1 MLLSDRAKL
10 LATLYTT
17 PMTDKPTRQ
26 SAWYLMIPALSI
38 LILVGVIPLVT
49 VVNHSLHDI
58 FTLPDKYWVGSEWYQ
73 GIVSSSRFWQSLG
86 RSLLFSLIVLGI
98 QIPLGI
104 LIALALPR
112 RGALVPICLI
122 ITALPLLLPW
132 NVIPGIW
139 LSLINP
145 DTGIVGKLIDNLG
158 FTLDWKFNPVHT
170 WVVIVLLDVWHW
182 TSLVVIL
189 CYSSLTTIQLPYYQ
203 AAAIDCASRLQVF
216 RYVQLPRLRS
226 VLLMVLL
233 LRFMDSFM
241 IYTEAFRINA
251 GGPQFATHFL
261 AIDLAEEI
269 NAYNYGPAAARSVV
283 YFLMVLGVA
292 WAFKTALFAS
302 ERRIR

>member
-1 MLLSDRAKL
+1 
-10 LATLYTT
+10 
-17 PMTDKPTRQ
+17 
-26 SAWYLMIPALSI
+26 MIPILSI
-38 LILVGVIPLVT
+38 LFVVGVVPLVT

-58 FTLPDKYWVGSEWYQ
+58 FTLPEKYWVGSEWYQ
-73 GIVSSSRFWQSLG
+73 EIVSSKRFWQSLG
-86 RSLLFSLIVLGI
+86 RSLLFSFIVLSI

-112 RGALVPICLI
+112 RGPLVPLCLI
-122 ITALPLLLPW
+122 VTALPLLLPW

-145 DTGIVGKLIDNLG
+145 DTSMVARLIDSAG
-158 FTLDWKFNPVHT
+158 FHLNWKFNAVHS
-170 WVVIVLLDVWHW
+170 WIVIVMLDVWHW

-189 CYSSLTTIQLPYYQ
+189 CYSSLTTIPAPYYQ
-203 AAAIDCASRLQVF
+203 TAAIDCASRFQVF
-216 RYVQLPRLRS
+216 RYVQFPKLRS

-251 GGPQFATHFL
+251 GGPHFATHFL

-269 NAYNYGPAAARSVV
+269 SAYNYGPAAARSVV
-283 YFLMVLGVA
+283 YFLMVLSIA

-302 ERRIR
+302 RRQNAQ

>member
-1 MLLSDRAKL
+1 MNN
-10 LATLYTT
+10 
-17 PMTDKPTRQ
+17 KPTRHA
-26 SAWYLMIPALSI
+26 AWYLMIPVLSI
-38 LILVGVIPLVT
+38 LFVVGVVPLAT

-58 FTLPDKYWVGSEWYQ
+58 FTLPDKYWVGGEWYQ
-73 GIVSSSRFWQSLG
+73 EIISSARFWQSLG
-86 RSLLFSLIVLGI
+86 RSLLFSLIVLSI

-112 RGALVPICLI
+112 RGPLVSLCLI

-145 DTGIVGKLIDNLG
+145 DSGIVGKLMDSVG
-158 FTLDWKFNPVHT
+158 FSLDWKFNAMHT
-170 WVVIVLLDVWHW
+170 WIVIVALDVWHW

-189 CYSSLTTIQLPYYQ
+189 CYSSLTTIQMPYYQ
-203 AAAIDCASRLQVF
+203 AAAIDAASRFQVF

-251 GGPQFATHFL
+251 GGPNFATHFL

-269 NAYNYGPAAARSVV
+269 TAYNYGPAAARSVV
-283 YFLMVLGVA
+283 YFLMVLCVA

-302 ERRIR
+302 ERQAAR

>member
-1 MLLSDRAKL
+1 MNAN
-10 LATLYTT
+10 
-17 PMTDKPTRQ
+17 KPTQ
-26 SAWYLMIPALSI
+26 QAAWYLMIPALSI
-38 LILVGVIPLVT
+38 LIVVGIIPLVT

-58 FTLPDKYWVGSEWYQ
+58 FTLPEKYWVGSEWYQ
-73 GIVSSSRFWQSLG
+73 DIVSSSQFWQSLG
-86 RSLLFSLIVLGI
+86 RSLLFSIIVLSI
-98 QIPLGI
+98 QIPAGI
-104 LIALALPR
+104 IIALALPR
-112 RGALVPICLI
+112 RGALVPVCLI
-122 ITALPLLLPW
+122 ITALPLLVPW
-132 NVIPGIW
+132 NIIPGIW
-139 LSLINP
+139 ISLINS
-145 DTGIVGKLIDNLG
+145 DTGILG
-158 FTLDWKFNPVHT
+158 RLMESAGFNLDWKFNPIHT

-203 AAAIDCASRLQVF
+203 AAAIDAASRFQVF

-251 GGPQFATHFL
+251 GGPHYATHFL
-261 AIDLAEEI
+261 TIDLAEEI

-302 ERRIR
+302 EKRVQS

>member
-1 MLLSDRAKL
+1 
-10 LATLYTT
+10 
-17 PMTDKPTRQ
+17 
-26 SAWYLMIPALSI
+26 MIPVL
-38 LILVGVIPLVT
+38 LILFVVGVVPLVT

-73 GIVSSSRFWQSLG
+73 EIMSSTRFWQSLG
-86 RSLLFSLIVLGI
+86 RSTLFSLIVLSI

-104 LIALALPR
+104 LIALVLPR
-112 RGALVPICLI
+112 RGPLVSLCLI

-145 DTGIVGKLIDNLG
+145 EIGIVGKLLASLG
-158 FTLDWKFNPVHT
+158 LSLDWKFNAVHT
-170 WVVIVLLDVWHW
+170 WIVIVMLDVWHW

-189 CYSSLTTIQLPYYQ
+189 CYSSLTTIQMPYYQ
-203 AAAIDCASRLQVF
+203 AAAIDAASGLQVF

-251 GGPQFATHFL
+251 GGPNFATHFL

-269 NAYNYGPAAARSVV
+269 NAYNYGPSAARSVV
-283 YFLMVLGVA
+283 YFLMVLSVA

-302 ERRIR
+302 EKRAAQ

>member
-1 MLLSDRAKL
+1 MNN
-10 LATLYTT
+10 
-17 PMTDKPTRQ
+17 KPTRQ
-26 SAWYLMIPALSI
+26 DAWYLMIPVLSI
-38 LILVGVIPLVT
+38 LFVVGVVPLAT
-49 VVNHSLHDI
+49 VINHSLHDI
-58 FTLPDKYWVGSEWYQ
+58 FTLPEKYWVGSEWYQ
-73 GIVSSSRFWQSLG
+73 EIISSTRFWQSLG
-86 RSLLFSLIVLGI
+86 RSLLFSLIVLSI

-112 RGALVPICLI
+112 RGPLVSPCLI

-139 LSLINP
+139 LNLINP
-145 DTGIVGKLIDNLG
+145 DMGIVGILMDSVG
-158 FTLDWKFNPVHT
+158 VSLDWKFNAVHT
-170 WVVIVLLDVWHW
+170 WIVIVALDVWHW

-189 CYSSLTTIQLPYYQ
+189 CYSSLATIQMPYYQ
-203 AAAIDCASRLQVF
+203 AAAIDAASRFQVF

-251 GGPQFATHFL
+251 GGPNFATHFL

-283 YFLMVLGVA
+283 YFLMVLSVA

-302 ERRIR
+302 ERQATR